1 MYRTAII
8 GILGVSLTFLM
19 ACEATTGKT
28 TVQSIDDA
36 AVTASVQGKLT
47 ADKLSNFSRINVD
60 TERSVVTLNGV
71 VRSVEEK
78 SRAEDL
84 ARRTAGVRTVLNN
97 LQIQSL
103 ADNVNASTETEA
115 GDKQM
120 NAEVEGEPSQRVQA
134 IKGEVLRVEGDTYF
148 VIGEEGKEVRLH
160 TDQTTQKTGDINQG
174 DRIEAQMNEENHAL
188 SIRYAPTTDRRNEH
202 TVDQLCAEKP
212 QSQYQSGD
220 LADGCK

>member
-1 MYRTAII
+1 
-8 GILGVSLTFLM
+8 
-19 ACEATTGKT
+19 
-28 TVQSIDDA
+28 
-36 AVTASVQGKLT
+36 VTASVQGKLT

>member
-1 MYRTAII
+1 MYRTAMI
-8 GILGVSLTFLM
+8 GILGASLTFLM

-36 AVTASVQGKLT
+36 TVTASVQGKLT

-103 ADNVNASTETEA
+103 ADNVNASTETE
-115 GDKQM
+115 QM

-148 VIGEEGKEVRLH
+148 VKGEEGKEVRLH

-212 QSQYQSGD
+212 QSQHQSGD

>member
-120 NAEVEGEPSQRVQA
+120 NAEVEGEPAQRVQA

-148 VIGEEGKEVRLH
+148 VKGEEGKEVRLN
-160 TDQTTQKTGDINQG
+160 TDQTTHKTGDINQG